1 MATSRSLLM
10 TFLGVVGSSHRDLFD
25 GIDGVVIEVLV
36 CFSDFFFSSFFS
48 LSPSVHISQR

>member
-1 MATSRSLLM
+1 M